1 MKVKRLSF
9 ASKILIT
16 PIVTTVLFGLIIVS
30 LSYFLQSKVL
40 LETMENQTSQL
51 TERWVKET
59 DINDIEE
66 ARKETDFN
74 SPAHK
79 KLTERFDL
87 LSKYNPNVAQG
98 YIFGTELKDGNKTSV
113 IAFPTHVIEAFADAG
128 IKMGDYFEQP
138 TEIAK
143 SIELMLKTKERT
155 FSKVYTDEFGT
166 WMTVLYPITDNSGEI
181 SSYFGID
188 VDASTIAKGQKDLIV
203 NSSIALGVFLMLI
216 FMFQYTIAKRSL
228 APIKELVQG
237 IDNVSNGN
245 FDFQLKT
252 GDDELGTIN
261 AKFNDMTGK
270 IKEMILK
277 VRDTSHQIDTY
288 SKELLTITEKNTKH
302 SAKITEDI
310 NEMACGI
317 ERQELST
324 SEGARAMN
332 EIALGV
338 QNIANNAYNVS
349 SAAINMEDKSVKGND
364 VIQKV
369 IDQMKLISDAVQN
382 TTSFIKGLED
392 RSKEISS
399 IMDVITEISSQTD
412 LLALN
417 AAIEAARAGEH
428 GKGFA
433 VVADEVRQLAEQ
445 SKKSAEKS
453 VKLIQLIQT
462 ETANTVN
469 SVSKGNKEVEIGM
482 EIAKQTGDLFLEI
495 LNATKEVA
503 SEIQNVSSSSQQI
516 SATTE
521 EVTATVTDL
530 ASIAKQTASTSH
542 NIVSSVGLQQDSME
556 SLVDTSQQLSS
567 MSEEL
572 QKLIKEFQI

>member
-51 TERWVKET
+51 TERWVKEM
-59 DINDIEE
+59 DINDIVE

-79 KLTERFDL
+79 KLTEHFDL

-113 IAFPTHVIEAFADAG
+113 IAFPTHVIEAFTDAG

-143 SIELMLKTKERT
+143 SIEVMLKTKERT
-155 FSKVYTDEFGT
+155 FSKIYNDEFGT
-166 WMTVLYPITDNSGEI
+166 WMTVLYPITDNNGEI

-188 VDASTIAKGQKDLIV
+188 VDASSIAKGQKDLIV
-203 NSSIALGVFLMLI
+203 NSSIALGIFLVLI
-216 FMFQYTIAKRSL
+216 FLFQYTIAKRSL

-252 GDDELGTIN
+252 GHDELGTIN